1 MSCEFGTHLGGKLVS
16 SVSFPPRVPSN
27 LKAAQ
32 LSLCPLLLPHVSS
45 ILPSLLLPM
54 DTELI
59 MAGVAAR
66 EGENSCP
73 EKESASFSLFLS
85 FFCLDTEHLHTQSR
99 KTRTRCGILSS
110 FLFLIV
116 AFPSLPTPPPTA
128 TMQLRRPPQGTAWS
142 LGLACHGQRGQT
154 GPPCPVVPA
163 SPHSGGEG
171 GEGWAYSQGG
181 GVRVPV

>member
-128 TMQLRRPPQGTAWS
+128 TVPSWHIILLFLSHTFIVAQFIHAFIWS
-142 LGLACHGQRGQT
+142 QALFQPFNLCFA
-154 GPPCPVVPA
+154 
-163 SPHSGGEG
+163 E
-171 GEGWAYSQGG
+171 WNLFIILF
-181 GVRVPV
+181 

>member
-128 TMQLRRPPQGTAWS
+128 TMPSWHIILLFLSHTFIVAQFIHAFIWS
-142 LGLACHGQRGQT
+142 QALFQPFNLCFA
-154 GPPCPVVPA
+154 
-163 SPHSGGEG
+163 
-171 GEGWAYSQGG
+171 
-181 GVRVPV
+181 